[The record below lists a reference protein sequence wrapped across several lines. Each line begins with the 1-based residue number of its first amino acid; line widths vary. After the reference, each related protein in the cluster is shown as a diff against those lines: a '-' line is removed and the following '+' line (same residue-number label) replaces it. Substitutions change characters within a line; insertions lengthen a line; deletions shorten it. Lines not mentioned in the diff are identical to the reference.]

1 MKTYFKMY
9 HTISRIFLFTILLI
23 PGIILAEE
31 DLVLQNLKVEY
42 KINPLGIDVMKPRL
56 SWEIRSD
63 KQNTMQTAYELRC
76 SASESQIQKD
86 ENLIWKVKESS
97 DQSIH
102 VPYEGPD
109 LQSRQRVY
117 WQVRIWD
124 NHGRVSDWSKA
135 SFLGNGFIA
144 CK

>member
-1 MKTYFKMY
+1 MKTYLKMY

-63 KQNTMQTAYELRC
+63 KKNTMQTAYELRC

-97 DQSIH
+97 EQIGVNLKEAAKWMMDKSNVQLIGAWKAQLEEFGGSKMASQS
-102 VPYEGPD
+102 
-109 LQSRQRVY
+109 
-117 WQVRIWD
+117 
-124 NHGRVSDWSKA
+124 
-135 SFLGNGFIA
+135 
-144 CK
+144 